1 MELVSIGSSLY
12 FWTKKEERTILF
24 LSHRPFVP
32 FLNRWMDIARRLL
45 VGNMTAR
52 VRFESAEEARHFN
65 PDSDPVL
72 WLRDG
77 SGRGSGSGRGG
88 RHRCQN
94 ERRVASMGGQ
104 PRNERVSIVVSF
116 RYRGVK
122 SSAIESAVTR
132 NAVNCR
138 VSASILIR
146 FFSLPHP
153 FFFIRTKAIDDAAY
167 SRPPRSSGRRRV
179 SDAVDPRKR
188 GLVVSSRLVRESTMI
203 NRALATFCRP
213 FFQPSH
219 PSLSVP
225 IFFVYSAASG
235 SNFNNHKI

>member
-1 MELVSIGSSLY
+1 MELVSIESSLY

-45 VGNMTAR
+45 VGNMMAR

-77 SGRGSGSGRGG
+77 SGSGSGSGRGG

-153 FFFIRTKAIDDAAY
+153 FFSLEQKPSMTRPILDHRVRVGGDECRTLSILE
-167 SRPPRSSGRRRV
+167 
-179 SDAVDPRKR
+179 R
-188 GLVVSSRLVRESTMI
+188 GASSSRLVSYA
-203 NRALATFCRP
+203 NRL
-213 FFQPSH
+213 
-219 PSLSVP
+219 
-225 IFFVYSAASG
+225 
-235 SNFNNHKI
+235 